1 MRTIGLIGGMNRES
15 SAEYYRLINQQVR
28 ERPGRVTQPTLGMRR
43 RRAMLKVST
52 SMPSRT
58 A

>member
-1 MRTIGLIGGMNRES
+1 MRTIGLIGGMSWES

-28 ERPGRVTQPTLGMRR
+28 ERLGRVTQPTLGMRR

-52 SMPSRT
+52 STPSRT